1 MCTTTNTAPAA
12 LRTFN
17 VYVMTARGL
26 VDCGTEQATDGADAV
41 RRAFNLARRPSM
53 RHDGPHGSGY
63 LVRGQWITATAETV
77 AAAPCRVCGETHAV
91 TDADRIGER
100 GERLSDAEAMLTA
113 HFRLA
118 IARTSAG
125 AFNLFGG
132 RAA

>member
-1 MCTTTNTAPAA
+1 MKTATAP
-12 LRTFN
+12 RTFN

-26 VDCGTEQATDGADAV
+26 VDCGTEHATDGADAV
-41 RRAFNLARRPSM
+41 RRAFNLNRRPSM

-63 LVRGQWITATAETV
+63 FVRGRWITATPETP
-77 AAAPCRVCGETHAV
+77 AAPARCRLCGEAHEV
-91 TDADRIGER
+91 TAADRIGER